1 MKELGKKV
9 LDGDIRAAS
18 RLIRNLEDQIPDTYI
33 AIQEIFA
40 QTGNSHVVGITGA
53 PGAGKSTLT
62 DELISAYRKRD
73 KSVGVLAVD
82 PTSPFTGGALL
93 GDRIRMLRHAEDK
106 DVFVRS
112 MATRGAMGGISKA
125 VGEGIHVM
133 DVLGK
138 DKIIVE
144 TVGVGQQEVEII
156 NHAHTVIVV
165 LVPGMGDEIQ
175 ALKAGLMEIADIF
188 VINKADRDGAGKL
201 YKETLNMVKMSKD
214 VGHNSGGWTIP
225 VLMVES
231 VLEPIKFAES
241 VEVLCDKIEEHY
253 QYLVKNNLLS
263 ERMRRKTTAEIN
275 EALWSKILQP
285 VLNDLESDGEMEMMI
300 GKLLAKQTDP
310 YSLAEEIAGR
320 YLKNGIAKKK
330 LVKVMD

>member
-1 MKELGKKV
+1 MKELGKRV
-9 LDGDIRAAS
+9 LAGDIRAAS
-18 RLIRNLEDQIPDTYI
+18 RLIRNLEDQIPNTHI

-40 QTGNSHVVGITGA
+40 NTGHSHVIGITGA

-62 DELISAYRKRD
+62 DELIAAYRSQD
-73 KSVGVLAVD
+73 KTVGVLAVD

-106 DVFVRS
+106 GVFVRS
-112 MATRGAMGGISKA
+112 LATRGAMGGISKA

-133 DVLGK
+133 DVLNK

-188 VINKADRDGAGKL
+188 IINKADRDGAGKL
-201 YKETLNMVKMSKD
+201 YKETMNMVQMSRDKY
-214 VGHNSGGWTIP
+214 GITKGWQTP
-225 VLMVES
+225 VLLVES
-231 VLEPIKFAES
+231 VLEPHKFAES
-241 VEVLCDKIEEHY
+241 VTKLRDKIDEHY
-253 QYLVKNNLLS
+253 QFLVEHDLIAD
-263 ERMRRKTTAEIN
+263 RMRRKTSAEIN
-275 EALWSKILQP
+275 EALWGAILAP
-285 VLNDLESDGEMEMMI
+285 ILEELESSGEMKKMI
-300 GKLLAKQTDP
+300 DKTLTKEVDP
-310 YSLAEEIAGR
+310 YTLADEVAHK
-320 YLKNGIAKKK
+320 YLKERSIVAE
-330 LVKVMD
+330 V